1 MAKLTDIEGIG
12 PKLSQKLKD
21 AGVGSVEALL
31 KHGADRK
38 GRRQLAEESGIDAKR
53 ILRFTNHADLM
64 RIKGIGGEYA
74 ELLEAAGVDSAP
86 DLARRNPENLH
97 PKLSEVNEEK
107 KLVRS
112 LASAKQVGG
121 WIDQAKEMEKTVT
134 HYSSASTVIL

>member
-1 MAKLTDIEGIG
+1 MATLTDIEGIG
-12 PKLSQKLKD
+12 PKLAEKLKS
-21 AGVGSVEALL
+21 AGVRSVEALL
-31 KHGADRK
+31 KRGADRK
-38 GRRQLAEESGIDAKR
+38 GRRNLAEESGIDAKR

-97 PKLSEVNEEK
+97 KKLSEVNEEK

-112 LASAKQVGG
+112 LASTKQVSG
-121 WIDQAKEMEKTVT
+121 WIDQAKDMEKTVT
-134 HYSSASTVIL
+134 H